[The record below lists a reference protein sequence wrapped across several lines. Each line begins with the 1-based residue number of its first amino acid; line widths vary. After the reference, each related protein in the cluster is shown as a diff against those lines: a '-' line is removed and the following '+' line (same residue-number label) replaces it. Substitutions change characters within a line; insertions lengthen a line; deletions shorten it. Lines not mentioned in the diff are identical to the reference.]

1 MYLSIYKCVLS
12 FAMLY
17 RPLFSC
23 LSVLN
28 SNNLRSI
35 GFNLRTKEN
44 LSLRNIEMS
53 VNQSLGIEALKVRF
67 VCT

>member
-1 MYLSIYKCVLS
+1 
-12 FAMLY
+12 MLY

-28 SNNLRSI
+28 SNNFRSI

-53 VNQSLGIEALKVRF
+53 DNQPLGIEALKVRF
-67 VCT
+67 VST